1 MRQKQSNPPAGPA
14 TFEDLYAEHAGRVLS
29 FLWLF
34 GVTVEA
40 DREDLSQEVWTD
52 VYRSL
57 PIFDPSQGSARAW
70 LAGIARNA
78 ARDWKRTQ
86 HRRPEFS
93 THTDREPIA
102 TRTGE
107 MDAEEAERRAAL
119 WAYFERA
126 IPSKE
131 QREAFVLRVVHE
143 LTIEEVAEATG
154 AQPFTVKWRIAMA
167 QRRLKEE
174 MTEEERRKLAAILP
188 VLSVDAFVRALRETK
203 FPEDEIARVWERVS
217 ARIEAEGG
225 SIHDQLGTPATA
237 PSPAAPKGY
246 TFTAPALASAFAGVF
261 LLGALSGA
269 AAYALLSSPSKASM
283 TTIDAEIPPAPI
295 PTAEPTAEPAPT
307 ASVAPSVSS
316 STAAAAAPAP
326 SEAWILG
333 RAQQAEPAEALA
345 LANEHAR
352 SFPRSRLAA
361 TREEI
366 AIYALVQ
373 LGRHA
378 EAEERAE
385 KLIHWAP
392 KRRPAMETLL
402 GRSLL

>member
-1 MRQKQSNPPAGPA
+1 
-14 TFEDLYAEHAGRVLS
+14 
-29 FLWLF
+29 
-34 GVTVEA
+34 
-40 DREDLSQEVWTD
+40 
-52 VYRSL
+52 
-57 PIFDPSQGSARAW
+57 
-70 LAGIARNA
+70 
-78 ARDWKRTQ
+78 
-86 HRRPEFS
+86 
-93 THTDREPIA
+93 
-102 TRTGE
+102 
-107 MDAEEAERRAAL
+107 
-119 WAYFERA
+119 
-126 IPSKE
+126 
-131 QREAFVLRVVHE
+131 
-143 LTIEEVAEATG
+143 
-154 AQPFTVKWRIAMA
+154 MA

-225 SIHDQLGTPATA
+225 SVHDQLGTPATA

-269 AAYALLSSPSKASM
+269 VAHALLSSPSKASM

-295 PTAEPTAEPAPT
+295 PTAEATAEPAPT
-307 ASVAPSVSS
+307 ASAAPSVSS
-316 STAAAAAPAP
+316 SPAPTPAP